1 MNDIQSKLRPY
12 VNILR
17 EKYPQEL
24 KKVVL
29 FGSYARGD
37 YKDYSDVDIF
47 LVLDVPEKE
56 LSSYEKKIWEITDGY
71 LEENEGF
78 PYLSPIADALSNYR
92 YWKKVMPLYRN
103 IDKEGVILYE
113 CT

>member
-1 MNDIQSKLRPY
+1 MNDIQAKLSPC
-12 VNILR
+12 VNVLR

-29 FGSYARGD
+29 VGSYARGD

-47 LVLDVPEKE
+47 LVLDVLEKK
-56 LSSYEKKIWEITDGY
+56 LFSYERKIWEITDEY
-71 LEENEGF
+71 LEKNEGF
-78 PYLSPIADALSNYR
+78 PYLCPIADALSNYR